1 MEEEIYYQMEAASER
16 TVRVPA
22 SQLKDW
28 MEGQADIERGEQSH
42 LNDESTEELS
52 RLLGIPI
59 SMRELRENSR
69 EERELFKIVNTI
81 GDSIRT
87 GSETL
92 MTVIVLIDTK
102 KKLESFKR
110 WVDSITVNGMVQ
122 TNEAELLNKVSE
134 ISRPAQ

>member
-1 MEEEIYYQMEAASER
+1 MEEEIYYQMEAASGR

-42 LNDESTEELS
+42 LSDESTEEVS

-59 SMRELRENSR
+59 SMRELRENSC

-87 GSETL
+87 DLETL
-92 MTVIVLIDTK
+92 MTVIVLIDTR
-102 KKLESFKR
+102 KKLENFKQ
-110 WVDSITVNGMVQ
+110 WVDSVTVNGMVQ

-134 ISRPAQ
+134 ISRSAQ